1 MFIFVLLLVSLLC
14 LLFQTTRLIGIV
26 MLIVLC
32 LVFPVLLVVLMAIGL
47 GIYLFNRSNHK
58 QLFLPKR

>member
-32 LVFPVLLVVLMAIGL
+32 LVFPVLLAVLMVIGV
-47 GIYLFNRSNHK
+47 GIYLFNRNNHTP
-58 QLFLPKR
+58 LFLSKD

>member
-32 LVFPVLLVVLMAIGL
+32 LIFPVLLVVLMAIGI
-47 GIYLFNRSNHK
+47 GVYLFNRSNHT
-58 QLFLPKR
+58 QLFLPKE

>member
-26 MLIVLC
+26 VLIVLC
-32 LVFPVLLVVLMAIGL
+32 LVFPVLLVVLMAIGI
-47 GIYLFNRSNHK
+47 GVYLFNRSNHR
-58 QLFLPKR
+58 QLFLPKE

>member
-58 QLFLPKR
+58 QLFLPKD

>member
-32 LVFPVLLVVLMAIGL
+32 LIFPVLLVVLMAIAL
-47 GIYLFNRSNHK
+47 GIYLFNRHNHRP
-58 QLFLPKR
+58 LFLPKE

>member
-14 LLFQTTRLIGIV
+14 LLFQTSRLIGIV

-58 QLFLPKR
+58 QLFLPKD

>member
-47 GIYLFNRSNHK
+47 GIYLFNRSNHR
-58 QLFLPKR
+58 QLFLPKE

>member
-32 LVFPVLLVVLMAIGL
+32 LVFPVLLVFLMAIAL
-47 GIYLFNRSNHK
+47 GIYLFNRSNHT
-58 QLFLPKR
+58 QLFLPKE

>member
-32 LVFPVLLVVLMAIGL
+32 LIFPVLLVVLMAIGL

-58 QLFLPKR
+58 QLFLPKD

>member
-58 QLFLPKR
+58 QLFLPKE

>member
-47 GIYLFNRSNHK
+47 GIYLLNRSNHK

>member
-32 LVFPVLLVVLMAIGL
+32 LIFPVLLVVLMAIGL

-58 QLFLPKR
+58 QLFLPKE

>member
-32 LVFPVLLVVLMAIGL
+32 LIFPVLLVVLMAIGI
-47 GIYLFNRSNHK
+47 GIYLFNRSNHR
-58 QLFLPKR
+58 QLFLPKE

>member
-1 MFIFVLLLVSLLC
+1 
-14 LLFQTTRLIGIV
+14 LIGIV

-58 QLFLPKR
+58 QLFLPKE

>member
-14 LLFQTTRLIGIV
+14 LLFQTSRLIGIV

-47 GIYLFNRSNHK
+47 GIYLFNRSNHR
-58 QLFLPKR
+58 QLFLPKE

>member
-32 LVFPVLLVVLMAIGL
+32 LIFPVLLVVLMAIGL

-58 QLFLPKR
+58 QLLLPKE

>member
-1 MFIFVLLLVSLLC
+1 MFIFVLLMVSLLC

-32 LVFPVLLVVLMAIGL
+32 LVFPVLPVVLMTIAL
-47 GIYLFNRSNHK
+47 GIYLFNHTQS
-58 QLFLPKR
+58 FLPKE

>member
-32 LVFPVLLVVLMAIGL
+32 LVFPVLLVVLMAIAL
-47 GIYLFNRSNHK
+47 GIYLFNRNTHST
-58 QLFLPKR
+58 LFLPKE

>member
-32 LVFPVLLVVLMAIGL
+32 LIFPVLLVVLMAIGL
-47 GIYLFNRSNHK
+47 GIYLFNRSNHR
-58 QLFLPKR
+58 QLFLPKE

>member
-32 LVFPVLLVVLMAIGL
+32 LVFPLLLVVLMAIGL

-58 QLFLPKR
+58 QLFLPKE

>member
-14 LLFQTTRLIGIV
+14 LLFQTTRLVGMV

-32 LVFPVLLVVLMAIGL
+32 LIFPLLPVVLMAIGV
-47 GIYLFNRSNHK
+47 GIYLFNHT
-58 QLFLPKR
+58 QLFLPKE

>member
-32 LVFPVLLVVLMAIGL
+32 LVFPVLLVVLMIIGL

-58 QLFLPKR
+58 QLFLPKE

>member
-32 LVFPVLLVVLMAIGL
+32 LVFPVLPVVLMAIAL
-47 GIYLFNRSNHK
+47 GIYLFNRNTHST
-58 QLFLPKR
+58 LFLPKE

>member
-32 LVFPVLLVVLMAIGL
+32 LIFPVLLVVLMAIGL
-47 GIYLFNRSNHK
+47 GIYLFNNK
-58 QLFLPKR
+58 QLFLPKE

>member
-1 MFIFVLLLVSLLC
+1 MFIFALLLVSLLC

-32 LVFPVLLVVLMAIGL
+32 LIFPVLLVVLMAIGL
-47 GIYLFNRSNHK
+47 GIYLFNHK
-58 QLFLPKR
+58 QLFLPKE

>member
-32 LVFPVLLVVLMAIGL
+32 LVFPVLLVVLMAIGI
-47 GIYLFNRSNHK
+47 GVYLFNRSNHR
-58 QLFLPKR
+58 QLFLPKE

>member
-32 LVFPVLLVVLMAIGL
+32 LVFPVLPVVLMAIGI
-47 GIYLFNRSNHK
+47 GIYLFNRNNHT
-58 QLFLPKR
+58 QSFLPKE

>member
-32 LVFPVLLVVLMAIGL
+32 LVFPLLLVVLMAIGL
-47 GIYLFNRSNHK
+47 GIYLFNRSNHR
-58 QLFLPKR
+58 QLFLPKE

>member
-32 LVFPVLLVVLMAIGL
+32 LVFPVILVVLMAIGL

-58 QLFLPKR
+58 QLFLPKD